1 MAPGSAE
8 HAFSPRKIMKKEAII
23 ALAVLGAP
31 LALAQEAA
39 PAASAA
45 PAAPA
50 AAPGQ
55 ELLQQAEMTTQA
67 FAELM
72 QQVTDKASAD
82 RASKEVAE
90 FILKLQAQD
99 KALAEVDGMG
109 PQVQGL
115 FQKQVESMMPM
126 LKQNC
131 YGSQPMIDAVAP
143 MVTIHHVTGPAPA
156 PEATP
161 APAPE
166 ATPAPAPETTPAPQ
180 PAATPAPTA
189 DQLYGTL
196 IDAYKDLTTVLKG
209 VKDKATADAAAPEAE
224 KAIARALAAYE
235 QMNEEAQAAVEAKME
250 ESVEMQE
257 LCDVLEP
264 LADQGVYESEALA
277 TALEKIVSVEYDEPE
292 EETEEEA
299 PATGIPDIM
308 QQMMPANQ
316 SAE

>member
-1 MAPGSAE
+1 
-8 HAFSPRKIMKKEAII
+8 
-23 ALAVLGAP
+23 
-31 LALAQEAA
+31 
-39 PAASAA
+39 
-45 PAAPA
+45 
-50 AAPGQ
+50 
-55 ELLQQAEMTTQA
+55 
-67 FAELM
+67 
-72 QQVTDKASAD
+72 
-82 RASKEVAE
+82 
-90 FILKLQAQD
+90 
-99 KALAEVDGMG
+99 
-109 PQVQGL
+109 
-115 FQKQVESMMPM
+115 
-126 LKQNC
+126 
-131 YGSQPMIDAVAP
+131 
-143 MVTIHHVTGPAPA
+143 
-156 PEATP
+156 
-161 APAPE
+161 
-166 ATPAPAPETTPAPQ
+166 APETTPAPQ

-235 QMNEEAQAAVEAKME
+235 QIEQMNEEAQAAVEAKME
-250 ESVEMQE
+250 ESVELQE

-264 LADQGVYESEALA
+264 LADQGVYESEALS